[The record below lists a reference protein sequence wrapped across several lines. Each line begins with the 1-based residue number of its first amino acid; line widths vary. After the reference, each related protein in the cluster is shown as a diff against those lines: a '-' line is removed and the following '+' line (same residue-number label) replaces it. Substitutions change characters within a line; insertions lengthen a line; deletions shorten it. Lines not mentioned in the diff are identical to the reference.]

1 MLNRYLRKRFDLL
14 RPNTSNAV
22 QQKQVKQKVYAK
34 STSKT
39 SQLFCNQCVSSIT
52 SLCLQGKS
60 NLEVASALLS
70 QDFMY

>member
-1 MLNRYLRKRFDLL
+1 MMNRYLRKRFDLL
-14 RPNTSNAV
+14 RSNTSNAV

-34 STSKT
+34 PTSKT